1 LVFVGFGAAGLFGI
15 AGAITGGL
23 AMRDY
28 ATATAGCDRGRCPP
42 DTHSAIDRGATLGIV
57 STIGFA
63 VAGAGLAVGVVG
75 LFMPRRA
82 SGKKEA
88 RAPSV
93 FITVS
98 PTGMGFTG
106 TF

>member
-1 LVFVGFGAAGLFGI
+1 
-15 AGAITGGL
+15 
-23 AMRDY
+23 
-28 ATATAGCDRGRCPP
+28 
-42 DTHSAIDRGATLGIV
+42 LGIV